1 MRSVKRDFELGGQRL
16 KEGQSVMF
24 LYPSANRDGREFQ
37 EPDRFDIHRRSPRIL
52 SFGHGVHRCLG
63 GHFAEMEGKVL
74 LEEVLARFPDYRVD
88 EKGIVHDRTEFIRG
102 MAHLPIEF

>member
-1 MRSVKRDFELGGQRL
+1 
-16 KEGQSVMF
+16 MF

-37 EPDRFDIHRRSPRIL
+37 APDRFDIHRRSPRIL
-52 SFGHGVHRCLG
+52 TFGHGLHRCLG

-88 EKGIVHDRTEFIRG
+88 EAGIVHDRTEFIRG